1 MAEETLKIKITADAE
16 AAKQGL
22 KGVESALKNVGEEAD
37 AAGEKVESGHKRMTA
52 SSQGARYAAM
62 DLGHILRN
70 IPYAMS
76 NPAVLTGPL
85 DRTAQLLNTVRQNSG
100 GAKEA
105 LAEMKAALSGTT
117 GYLLAFE
124 ALVTIFTLIA
134 KGAMHASESVKQF
147 SDDYI
152 SAMAG
157 AAGSTAKE
165 TTLLQ
170 DQIGAITNVNNA
182 NHTRTYL
189 LNKLK
194 EDYPNILEF
203 QKSDINSVG
212 TLTEGYT
219 KLAKAIE
226 IKAQVDAYA
235 SLISDY
241 TKKKFEE
248 ENNSIDQ
255 KREKLSGWKKAMD
268 YLLYSGAN
276 IVSGPNIAD
285 AVISVDAVKAS
296 KERADDIQSTL
307 ERLKEAQKKVFGDGS
322 WMEEIGKGSKDKKEK
337 ISEVQRI
344 LNALAKDLRAN
355 QKLFDNGLI
364 SKGAFY
370 YEPIKAYGNA
380 LKQLAGIAGT
390 EAANAFQKVKDKLDA
405 LKDAYGKIP
414 NYQQTTADIVY
425 KTRIQPQLP
434 QAQQNFN
441 APQREMPTDRLGE
454 YVHRVKDAAQAQ
466 KILNDY
472 AGQTKQIMD
481 FLNPAFDAMAN
492 AMEKG
497 QDLGQALAQVFKDLV
512 KQIAAAAVKALV
524 FKIILDAVSGGSGI
538 ALSGI
543 AQSGGSKGL
552 GGFGSIFGGLLGF
565 RAAGGPV
572 STGGG
577 YVVGENGP
585 EYFVPNVSGNI
596 IPNSQMNSVS
606 QTPSIFQN
614 NWNSENGGQGGY
626 FTLKGN
632 DLVLALQRSNYSLNL
647 RR

>member
-62 DLGHILRN
+62 DLGHILRD